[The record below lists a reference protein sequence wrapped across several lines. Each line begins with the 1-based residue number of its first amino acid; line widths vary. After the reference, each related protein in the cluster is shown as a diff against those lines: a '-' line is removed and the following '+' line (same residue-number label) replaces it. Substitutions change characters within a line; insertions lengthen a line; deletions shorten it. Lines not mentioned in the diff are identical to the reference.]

1 MSMMDR
7 LRYPARYIYMYHP
20 THDGIHES
28 LLKYTEEQAGK
39 SLEHLKLERLK
50 DSKIKSRNLSSQ
62 YHIVPQLPDSL
73 IRNV

>member
-1 MSMMDR
+1 MSSLDR
-7 LRYPARYIYMYHP
+7 ILHP
-20 THDGIHES
+20 PKYSSTYQPIHEGIHES

-62 YHIVPQLPDSL
+62 S
-73 IRNV
+73 